1 MKLSFRFTSPAS
13 VPAVGVVALILA
25 LFVGNAASAS
35 PQPNTSFNGPTDIAA
50 CGPHLWVTN
59 VSGNSVTEINAST
72 GAIDRI
78 INTAANGFS
87 EPMGISGDG
96 TDVWVTNLSSNSV
109 SEINCDTGEA
119 VRSLSAGTLNAPV
132 AVAVGRGRVWV
143 ASQAHQT
150 DAKGNLILNSS
161 VATSFSTSTG
171 SLLKNVQGSNA
182 NGLNGSSGV
191 AVGDGK
197 VWITNALGNSIS
209 ELNAITGHVVRVING
224 GTGSFDWP
232 MGLIVNGADVWVTNL
247 NGNSLTEINEST
259 GAVLRVISGNGLNG
273 PDSLCVFDK
282 KIWVTNLYGDSVTVL
297 NAKNGAFIRVLAS
310 QADRFS
316 APMGITGHGSTIW
329 VTNQWTNTVTEVAA
343 SNGLLQRILH

>member
-35 PQPNTSFNGPTDIAA
+35 TQSDTSFNGPTDVAT

-72 GAIDRI
+72 GAVDRI

-87 EPMGISGDG
+87 EPMGIAGDG

-109 SEINCDTGEA
+109 SEINCDTGA
-119 VRSLSAGTLNAPV
+119 VVRSLSAGTLDAPV
-132 AVAVGRGRVWV
+132 AVAVGGGRVWV

-161 VATSFSTSTG
+161 VATLFSTSSG
-171 SLLKNVQGSNA
+171 SLVENVQGSNA

-191 AVGDGK
+191 AVGHGK
-197 VWITNALGNSIS
+197 VWITNALGNSVT
-209 ELNAITGHVVRVING
+209 ELNVATGQVMRVING

-232 MGLIVNGADVWVTNL
+232 MGIAVTGADVWVANL

-259 GAVLRVISGNGLNG
+259 GAVLRVISGDGLNG
-273 PDSLCVFDK
+273 PVSLCVFNK
-282 KIWVTNLYGDSVTVL
+282 KIWVTNLYGDAVTVL
-297 NAKNGAFIRVLAS
+297 NVKNGTFIRLLAS
-310 QADRFS
+310 RADGFS
-316 APMGITGHGSTIW
+316 APMGITGQGSTIW
-329 VTNQWTNTVTEVAA
+329 VTNQWSNTVTELAA
-343 SNGLLQRILH
+343 SNGRLKRILH